1 MDGREFV
8 PGYLKLP
15 GQAKLK
21 QRVEQAL
28 EVLSECRVCA
38 RECYT
43 DRTKEAGGSCGVG
56 RYAIVS
62 SYAPHFGEERP
73 LVGRHGSGTIFFAH
87 CNLGCVFCQNYDIS
101 HHGQGEAVG
110 PEVLARIMLALQR
123 MGCHNINLVTPSHVV
138 PQVLEALP
146 FAVADGLCIPLV
158 YNSGGYDSVET
169 LELLD
174 GIIDIYM
181 PDFKYFSSEVAARLS
196 NAPDYPEV
204 AKRAVREMHR
214 QVGDLQLDASG
225 IARRGLLVRH
235 LVLPEDQAGSRDVA
249 NFIAEKISKNTYVN
263 VMDQYRPC
271 FMSHKIPSLTR
282 RISAG
287 EYQRAVKAFLQAGIT
302 RLDAL

>member
-8 PGYLKLP
+8 PGYLKLS

-271 FMSHKIPSLTR
+271 FMAHKIPSLTR

-287 EYQRAVKAFLQAGIT
+287 EYQWAVKAFLQAGIT
-302 RLDAL
+302 RLDAR

>member
-1 MDGREFV
+1 MDEGELV
-8 PGYLKLP
+8 PNYLELNRQ
-15 GQAKLK
+15 GKLK
-21 QRVEQAL
+21 ERVEQAL
-28 EVLSECRVCA
+28 ELLGECRVCA

-43 DRTKEAGGSCGVG
+43 DRIREASGTCSTG
-56 RYAIVS
+56 RHAIVS
-62 SYAPHFGEERP
+62 SYGPHFGEERP

-87 CNLGCVFCQNYDIS
+87 CNLGCIFCQNYDIS
-101 HHGQGEAVG
+101 HRGEGEAVG

-146 FAVADGLCIPLV
+146 FAIADGLCLPLV
-158 YNSGGYDSVET
+158 YNSGGYDSLET
-169 LELLD
+169 LQLLD

-181 PDFKYFSSEVAARLS
+181 PDFKYFSAETAARLS
-196 NAPDYPEV
+196 DAADYPEV
-204 AKRAVREMHR
+204 AKKALVEMHR

-235 LVLPEDQAGSRDVA
+235 LVLPDDQAGSREVA
-249 NFIAEKISKNTYVN
+249 DFIAEKISRNSYVN

-271 FMSHKIPSLTR
+271 YMAHKIPGLTR
-282 RISAG
+282 RITAG
-287 EYQRAVKAFLQAGIT
+287 EYQRAVKAFLDAGIT